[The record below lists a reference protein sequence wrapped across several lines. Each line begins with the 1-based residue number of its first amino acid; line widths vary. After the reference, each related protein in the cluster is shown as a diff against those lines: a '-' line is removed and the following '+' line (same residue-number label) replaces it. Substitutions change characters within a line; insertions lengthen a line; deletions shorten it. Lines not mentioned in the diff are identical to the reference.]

1 MENLTKEII
10 KTLNNLIE
18 VNIDRTKGY
27 ETAAKE
33 TEDSDLTSLFNKY
46 ASQSS
51 TFRSEL
57 EKMVTEKGGE
67 PQKSSSASGTVYRA
81 WMDTK
86 STLTGNSRKA
96 ILSLCEFGEDAAKKS
111 YKEAKEDSASYPDTV
126 VSLISRQ
133 YEEIL
138 NGHDTV
144 KNLRDSAV
152 EQHH

>member
-1 MENLTKEII
+1 MENQTKDIV

-27 ETAAKE
+27 ETASKE
-33 TEDSDLTSLFNKY
+33 TEDSDLKSLFNKY
-46 ASQSS
+46 ASQSV
-51 TFRSEL
+51 TFKTEL
-57 EKMVTEKGGE
+57 EKMVTEKGGDA
-67 PQKSSSASGTVYRA
+67 QKSSSASGTVYRA

-96 ILSLCEFGEDAAKKS
+96 ILSLCEFGEDAAKNS
-111 YKEAKEDSASYPDTV
+111 YKKAKEDSVSYPDSV
-126 VSLISRQ
+126 LSLISRQ

-138 NGHDTV
+138 NGHDTI
-144 KNLRDSAV
+144 KNLRDSVV